1 MKETNVCYWFT
12 CAGNTVAGVS
22 RITGAIEAVVSIGTS
37 SVFTASSVVHSA
49 FIHICTLL
57 SFA

>member
-1 MKETNVCYWFT
+1 MKETNVYEWFT
-12 CAGNTVAGVS
+12 CAGDTIAGVS

-49 FIHICTLL
+49 FIHICALL
-57 SFA
+57 SFS